1 MRVSVEG
8 AVQGVGFRPFVYRL
22 ARRLGITGLVWNTSG
37 GVVIE
42 AQGTEEDLT
51 AFVRCL
57 REEKPGPAVISG
69 VSTFAVPPLPETGF
83 HIAPSREG
91 APATLVTPDL
101 VVCPECVRELLD
113 PSDRRHRY
121 PFINCT
127 NCGPRFSI
135 LLALPYDRPNT
146 TMRGFTM
153 CADCASEYG
162 DPMDRRFHAQPVACP
177 VCGPRLTLL
186 DPGGGEL
193 SRDDNALKD
202 AVTELRRGGVV
213 ALKGLGGFQLLV
225 RADSDAA
232 VNLLRQRKLRPA
244 KPLALLVKGIGEAE
258 ALCFIG
264 EGEREL
270 LLSTAAPITLLTRR
284 GRGVSAGIAPDSPFL
299 GVMLP
304 ATPLHYLLA
313 SDAGF
318 PIVAT
323 SGNAQGEPICT
334 DNHDALRKLG
344 GVADLFLVHDRPIA
358 RQVDDSVVAWLPDG
372 PLMIRRARGYAP
384 LPITVKG
391 VTAGTLAVGG
401 HLANT
406 GAISIKGGVI
416 LGQHIGDLETLASV
430 LAHRRALTDLQTLF
444 GRASRVVRDIHP
456 DYASTTTAEKTGLP
470 ETTIQ
475 HHHAHILGCMAENET
490 TAPVLGVAWDGVG
503 LGTDNSAWGGEFLL
517 VGDSTGFE
525 RVACL
530 RPFQVPGGDAASLE
544 PRRSALGL
552 LWAMNGSL
560 PPSFSFFIDPEL
572 RVIGRM
578 MERGVNTPPTT
589 SAGRLFDGVAAL
601 MGLRGVCSFRG
612 EAPVL
617 LENLAHGTVK
627 EKGYPMSLRKQGPP
641 MILDWEPMLRA
652 ISEDAQNAVP
662 PAVISRRFHE
672 GLSDGILM
680 VAREAGVSQVVIT
693 GGCFTNRLLTELT
706 VGKLRAEGFTPIRHH
721 LVPPGDGGIALG
733 QAALMRPAPG
743 RSTRVSGGT
752 ADSYNPIGNKPG
764 GDDPIDPPS
773 GEA

>member
-1 MRVSVEG
+1 LRVSVEG

-42 AQGTEEDLT
+42 AQGTEEDLA

-69 VSTFAVPPLPETGF
+69 VSTVAVPPLSETGF
-83 HIAPSREG
+83 HIAPSSDG
-91 APATLVTPDL
+91 APATLVTPDIA
-101 VVCPECVRELLD
+101 VCPECIRELMD

-153 CADCASEYG
+153 CSDCASEYQ

-177 VCGPRLTLL
+177 VCGPRLRLL
-186 DPGGGEL
+186 DPEGGEL
-193 SRDDNALKD
+193 SRDDNALED

-232 VNLLRQRKLRPA
+232 VNLLRQRKRRPA

-258 ALCFIG
+258 ALCSINT
-264 EGEREL
+264 GEREL
-270 LLSTAAPITLLTRR
+270 LLSSAAPITLLTRR
-284 GRGVSAGIAPDSPFL
+284 GSGVSAGVAPDSPWL

-318 PIVAT
+318 PLVAT
-323 SGNAQGEPICT
+323 SGNASGEPICT
-334 DNHDALRKLG
+334 DNHEALTKLG

-406 GAISIKGGVI
+406 GAISIRDGVI
-416 LGQHIGDLETLASV
+416 LSQHIGDLETLASV
-430 LAHRRALTDLQTLF
+430 QTHRRALTDLQTLF
-444 GRASRVVRDIHP
+444 GRASRVVRDMHP
-456 DYASTTTAEKTGLP
+456 DYASTESAEKTGLP

-475 HHHAHILGCMAENET
+475 HHHAHILGCMAENGT
-490 TAPVLGVAWDGVG
+490 AAPVLGVAWDGVG

-530 RPFQVPGGDAASLE
+530 RPFPVPGGDAAALE

-552 LWAMNGSL
+552 LWAMNGYL
-560 PPSFSFFIDPEL
+560 PPSFSSFSDPEL
-572 RVIGRM
+572 KVIGRM

-589 SAGRLFDGVAAL
+589 SAGRLFDGVTAL
-601 MGLRGVCSFRG
+601 LGLRGVCSFKG

-617 LENLAHGTVK
+617 LENLAHGTGE

-641 MILDWEPMLRA
+641 MILDWEPMLNA
-652 ISEDAQNAVP
+652 ISADAQNAVP
-662 PAVISRRFHE
+662 IAVISRRFHE

-680 VAREAGVSQVVIT
+680 VAREVGAKQVAIT

-706 VGKLRAEGFTPIRHH
+706 IAKLRADGFTPLRHH

-733 QAALMRPAPG
+733 QAVVEPPAL
-743 RSTRVSGGT
+743 
-752 ADSYNPIGNKPG
+752 
-764 GDDPIDPPS
+764 
-773 GEA
+773 

>member
-1 MRVSVEG
+1 MRINVEG

-22 ARRLGITGLVWNTSG
+22 AHRLGITGLVWNSSE
-37 GVVIE
+37 GVVVE
-42 AQGTEEDLT
+42 AQGSEENLN

-57 REEKPGPAVISG
+57 RDEKPEPAVISG
-69 VSTFAVPPLPETGF
+69 IRAVGIPALPETGF
-83 HIAPSREG
+83 LIAPSREG

-101 VVCPECVRELLD
+101 AVCPECIREMMD

-153 CADCASEYG
+153 CPDCASEYE

-177 VCGPRLTLL
+177 VCGPRLRLL
-186 DPGGGEL
+186 DSEGGEL
-193 SRDDNALKD
+193 SSGDQALKD
-202 AVTELRRGGVV
+202 AVTELHRGRVV

-232 VNLLRQRKLRPA
+232 VLLLRQRKRRPA

-258 ALCFIG
+258 SLCFIG
-264 EGEREL
+264 VREREL
-270 LLSTAAPITLLTRR
+270 LLSSSAPITLLQGR
-284 GRGVSAGIAPDSPFL
+284 GRGVSSGVAPDSPWL

-318 PIVAT
+318 PLVAT
-323 SGNAQGEPICT
+323 SGNASGEPICT
-334 DNHDALRKLG
+334 EDSEALSKLG

-358 RQVDDSVVAWLPDG
+358 RQVDDSVVAWLSDG
-372 PLMIRRARGYAP
+372 PLVIRRARGYAP
-384 LPITVKG
+384 LPIAVPG
-391 VTAGTLAVGG
+391 VPAGTLAVGG

-416 LGQHIGDLETLASV
+416 LSQHIGDLETLASV
-430 LAHRRALTDLQTLF
+430 RAHHRALLDLQTLF
-444 GRASRVVRDIHP
+444 GRASRVVRDMHP
-456 DYASTTTAEKTGLP
+456 DYASTATAEKTGLP
-470 ETTIQ
+470 EIAVQ
-475 HHHAHILGCMAENET
+475 HHHAHVLGCMAENG
-490 TAPVLGVAWDGVG
+490 TAPPVLGVAWDGVG
-503 LGTDNSAWGGEFLL
+503 LGIDNSTWGGEFLL
-517 VGDSTGFE
+517 VEEHPHFK
-525 RVACL
+525 RFACL
-530 RPFQVPGGDAASLE
+530 RPFPVPGGDAAALE

-552 LWAMNGSL
+552 LWEMNGFL
-560 PPSFSFFIDPEL
+560 PPSFSFFSDSEL
-572 RVIGRM
+572 GVMKRM
-578 MERGVNTPPTT
+578 LSRGVNTPATT

-601 MGLRGVCSFRG
+601 LGLRGVCSFKG

-617 LENLAHGTVK
+617 LENLAHGTRK
-627 EKGYPMSLRKQGPP
+627 ETGYPMSLRKQGSP
-641 MILDWEPMLRA
+641 MTLDWEPMLKA
-652 ISEDAQNAVP
+652 ISADAQEAVP
-662 PAVISRRFHE
+662 LAVVSRRFHE

-680 VAREAGVSQVVIT
+680 VAREVGVRQVVIT
-693 GGCFTNRLLTELT
+693 GGCFTNRLLTELAME
-706 VGKLRAEGFTPIRHH
+706 KLRAAGFTPIRHR

-733 QAALMRPAPG
+733 QAALICPATD
-743 RSTRVSGGT
+743 RSPRVFDGAAS
-752 ADSYNPIGNKPG
+752 SYNPLENRPC
-764 GDDPIDPPS
+764 GDNPFDPAS